1 MLQAIFDFFESIGRA
16 RAANALA
23 TYGQYDLAKEVM
35 LAQEPEFEVHP

>member
-1 MLQAIFDFFESIGRA
+1 MLAVIYAFFESIGRA

-23 TYGQYDLAKEVM
+23 TYGHYNLAKEIM

>member
-1 MLQAIFDFFESIGRA
+1 MLNAIVEFFESIGRA

-23 TYGQYDLAKEVM
+23 TYGHYDLAKEVM